1 MLKKRFLNLDWK
13 TLGGDGYDD
22 ILLTKRHGA
31 CSFFLKGRVEELPII
46 YKKRVTLLC
55 TTSATASP
63 KKKLGKRYDFAR
75 AYQLSVTGGKKKFI
89 FLVKPRCRH

>member
-1 MLKKRFLNLDWK
+1 MALVL
-13 TLGGDGYDD
+13 
-22 ILLTKRHGA
+22 
-31 CSFFLKGRVEELPII
+31 FLKGRVEELPII

-75 AYQLSVTGGKKKFI
+75 AYQLQGEKEIYFPSQT
-89 FLVKPRCRH
+89 